1 MKRNVLYII
10 LLYLIS
16 WNANSQIDNDSNL
29 EQFNLYVLPQAQ
41 IEVQLSFDS
50 RILRNDPRAFS
61 VTPGREGI
69 DMMAIYREKQDL
81 EEKEYIPFVVAHFE
95 RKRQQQQE
103 QQQSTLSRPSS
114 LTVQIRTIV
123 IQTTRFN
130 NYDDRVTLINY
141 TDLFTDIK

>member
-114 LTVQIRTIV
+114 LTVQ
-123 IQTTRFN
+123 N
-130 NYDDRVTLINY
+130 PYYSNSNY
-141 TDLFTDIK
+141 TLQQLRRQNYFNQLYRPIYRY

>member
-41 IEVQLSFDS
+41 IEVKLSFDS

-114 LTVQIRTIV
+114 LTAQ
-123 IQTTRFN
+123 N
-130 NYDDRVTLINY
+130 PYYSNSNY
-141 TDLFTDIK
+141 TLQQLRRQSYFNQLYRPIYRY